1 MKSILFFVYKG
12 KTRRGGEEQK
22 RRGKR
27 KRWRRRRS
35 NNIPLF
41 SPPRGKR
48 SRTSVST
55 ISSPPVSLLP
65 LPLLSEIPFPL
76 LSFHDRKLPSKVRK
90 LGEEW
95 CEVACVCVR
104 AGMCLCR
111 TVCLCEWEDERALIW
126 ILGRK
131 AREKTVHAC
140 ERMAMMCVHVT
151 PHYAGFNFSICVFEC
166 VCACMH
172 AFVCSWALS
181 THIISDKWWLLSS
194 LKQEIET
201 ATIKKKERRRQREKH
216 KG

>member
-65 LPLLSEIPFPL
+65 LPLLSEIHFPL

-95 CEVACVCVR
+95 CEVACVCVP
-104 AGMCLCR
+104 ACVYVELC
-111 TVCLCEWEDERALIW
+111 VC
-126 ILGRK
+126 
-131 AREKTVHAC
+131 VS
-140 ERMAMMCVHVT
+140 ERMREPWYESWGGKPEKRQRTHVSAW
-151 PHYAGFNFSICVFEC
+151 PWC
-166 VCACMH
+166 VCMWH
-172 AFVCSWALS
+172 LIMRVSISAFVCLS
-181 THIISDKWWLLSS
+181 VFVLACMPLCVRERSLHTSYLISDGSCPVWSK
-194 LKQEIET
+194 
-201 ATIKKKERRRQREKH
+201 R
-216 KG
+216 